1 MKVAIFGDFSGYT
14 NQFSDYFDN
23 NGLPVLF
30 GDLLP
35 VLEEHDL
42 NIYHQEFP
50 LTKSDRQYSAKL
62 SGPFIKCN
70 PKAAAC
76 LGKAGFHVA
85 TFASNHTLNY
95 GETGLYDTINNL
107 TRVGI
112 DVIGAGNTKEKA
124 KEPYFYEKDGIKI
137 CILNYAETQFNLA
150 TDDHG
155 GANPLDIID
164 NVGDIKKCKELV
176 DHVIVIIHGGP
187 DFCPYPS
194 PRMVKQYRFY
204 IDSGA
209 SAVINHHQHVVAG
222 YEAYNGKPIFYG
234 IGSVVPGKIIVPGC
248 KEGLGISLNIQK
260 DNIAWEI
267 IPLRFN
273 LSQMRQE
280 VLTGEHKK
288 EFMDNL
294 EEVSVAITD
303 PIELK
308 KKYGGFLDQSWM
320 KTDYIVSFSGFSR
333 LPFRIAKKLGVDH
346 QLSGL
351 SKYNSFKKKARHGA
365 FWNLIRCETHQ
376 DALRHYFESDIDT

>member
-14 NQFSDYFDN
+14 KQFSDYFDN
-23 NGLPVLF
+23 NGSPDLF

-35 VLEEHDL
+35 VLAEHDL

-50 LTKSDRQYSAKL
+50 LTDSDRRYSAKL

-76 LGKAGFHVA
+76 LEKAGFHVA
-85 TFASNHTLNY
+85 TFASNHVLNY
-95 GETGLYDTINNL
+95 GEAGLCDTLDNL
-107 TRVGI
+107 TRAGI
-112 DVIGAGNTKEKA
+112 KVFGAGDTIEKA
-124 KEPYFYEKDGIKI
+124 KKPYYFEKDGIKI
-137 CILNYAETQFNLA
+137 CVLNYAETQFNVA
-150 TDDHG
+150 NGEHG

-164 NVGDIKKCKELV
+164 NVEDIRKYKEHV

-204 IDSGA
+204 IDAGA
-209 SAVINHHQHVVAG
+209 SVVINHHQHVVAG
-222 YEAYNGKPIFYG
+222 YEAYRGKPIFYG

-248 KEGLGISLNIQK
+248 KEGLGISLKIQK
-260 DNIAWEI
+260 DAIAWGI

-273 LSQMRQE
+273 LSEMKQE
-280 VLTGEHKK
+280 VLTGQVGEK
-288 EFMDNL
+288 FMDNL
-294 EEVSVAITD
+294 EIISEVISS

-308 KKYGGFLDQSWM
+308 KKYGDFLDQSWR

-333 LPFRIAKKLGVDH
+333 LPFRIAKKLGLEK
-346 QLSGL
+346 QF
-351 SKYNSFKKKARHGA
+351 SKIGRYSSFKKKIKHGA
-365 FWNLIRCETHQ
+365 MWSFVRCETHK
-376 DALRHYFESDIDT
+376 DALEHYFESDIDI